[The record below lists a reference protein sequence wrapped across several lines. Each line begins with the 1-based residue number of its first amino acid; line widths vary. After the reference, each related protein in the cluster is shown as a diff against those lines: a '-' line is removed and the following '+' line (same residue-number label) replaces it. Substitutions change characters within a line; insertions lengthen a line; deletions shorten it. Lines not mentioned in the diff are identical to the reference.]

1 MRKLLRYW
9 EEDRLFFIGWFFLQW
24 ILGCGERLKLGPF
37 GMHQGAQA
45 DRAGVAWNFYH
56 ETLNLFLPR
65 VMENRAAEGI
75 AGMEFPIIS
84 YVVGLGWRVFGFHD
98 WMYRLVV
105 GLIVT
110 AGYWSIWRLLK
121 EIGIIGL
128 GRVAIVLLLFLS
140 PIMVFYT
147 WNFLPD
153 PAALG
158 FVFIGLYHW
167 HRWRI
172 NANGEVNSSPFW
184 VWFFF
189 SLAGLIKVSMLIPF
203 LSLISLEYI
212 KSDVLSVIRGFGVK
226 QKLKVKNTEFG
237 ETIVLDDVESPM
249 GNGQRFG
256 FLLIS
261 TWRLAI
267 VYLGVILTVVAWYV
281 YSAWLTK
288 STWNIHFIQTINP
301 VGSLH
306 ELVDIL
312 NFVESVWLDS
322 LFFGSALFWLLFL
335 WVFSLLRKQGNW
347 EIWDILSVINFLG
360 FLCFFLLFS
369 RQFRFHDYYL
379 LTGWPFV
386 FLALV
391 VIFRTQL
398 WQRAVFVGFT
408 GIVSIFFFVYYPI
421 RGIGHSSKM
430 LSYRTERGNYY
441 CQNVIKDE
449 QGLVDIGSWLNQ
461 RGDPNYTAEVL
472 VVGDPS
478 PSTALY
484 YLHRKGLRL
493 APDFDSVACRGIWN
507 KRIMLESGIS
517 VDSLRWQWEWD
528 YRYGKRRKLD
538 FLVVEKGYSDTL
550 GISSY
555 IVDIKNDKNL
565 VYSSGNWKLYQI
577 SK

>member
-1 MRKLLRYW
+1 LLR
-9 EEDRLFFIGWFFLQW
+9 
-24 ILGCGERLKLGPF
+24 
-37 GMHQGAQA
+37 
-45 DRAGVAWNFYH
+45 
-56 ETLNLFLPR
+56 
-65 VMENRAAEGI
+65 
-75 AGMEFPIIS
+75 
-84 YVVGLGWRVFGFHD
+84 
-98 WMYRLVV
+98 
-105 GLIVT
+105 
-110 AGYWSIWRLLK
+110 

-128 GRVAIVLLLFLS
+128 GRVAIVLMLFLS

-167 HRWRI
+167 YRWRI
-172 NANGEVNSSPFW
+172 SADNEVSSSPVW

-203 LSLISLEYI
+203 LSLITLEYL
-212 KSDVLSVIRGFGVK
+212 KSDFLSVVRGFGGK

-237 ETIVLDDVESPM
+237 ETIVLDDGENELVD
-249 GNGQRFG
+249 GQRFG
-256 FLLIS
+256 FLPVS
-261 TWRLAI
+261 SWRLI
-267 VYLGVILTVVAWYV
+267 LVYLGVIITVLAWYV
-281 YSAWLTK
+281 YAAWLTK

-301 VGSLH
+301 VKSLN

-335 WVFSLLRKQGNW
+335 WVFSLLKKRGEW
-347 EIWDILSVINFLG
+347 EIWDVLSLINFFG
-360 FLCFFLLFS
+360 FVCFFLLFS

-379 LTGWPFV
+379 LSGWPFV
-386 FLALV
+386 FFALV

-430 LSYRTERGNYY
+430 LNYRTERGNYY
-441 CQNVIKDE
+441 CQNVINDE
-449 QGLVDIGSWLNQ
+449 QGLADIGSWLNQ
-461 RGDPNYTAEVL
+461 RGDPKHLKEVL

-484 YLHRKGLRL
+484 YLQRKGLRF

-507 KRIMLESGIS
+507 KRLVLESGIA
-517 VDSLRWQWEWD
+517 VDSLRWQWDWD
-528 YRYGKRRKLD
+528 YRYGKRRKLGY
-538 FLVVEKGYSDTL
+538 LVVEKDYSDTL
-550 GISSY
+550 GIFSY
-555 IVDIKNDKNL
+555 IVDIKNDNIIH
-565 VYSSGNWKLYQI
+565 YSSGKWDLYQI
-577 SK
+577 SR